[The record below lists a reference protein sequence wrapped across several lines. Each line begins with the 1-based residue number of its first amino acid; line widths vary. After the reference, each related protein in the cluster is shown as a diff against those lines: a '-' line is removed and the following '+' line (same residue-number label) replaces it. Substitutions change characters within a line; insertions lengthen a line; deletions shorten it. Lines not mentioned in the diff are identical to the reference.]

1 MQESFK
7 KQLMPNKAS
16 VSQEADLHYK
26 PWYAG
31 ACDRK
36 SAEEALHRSN
46 KVWLTFKFHFVLS
59 ACNSTAAILISAN

>member
-1 MQESFK
+1 MFISFED
-7 KQLMPNKAS
+7 QLA
-16 VSQEADLHYK
+16 VHFHDAFISQEAELHGK

-46 KVWLTFKFHFVLS
+46 KVGAPKNPTSRH
-59 ACNSTAAILISAN
+59 

>member
-1 MQESFK
+1 MF
-7 KQLMPNKAS
+7 PNAS
-16 VSQEADLHYK
+16 VPQEAELFGK

-46 KVWLTFKFHFVLS
+46 KVWAPQIPHRALS
-59 ACNSTAAILISAN
+59 SS